1 MIWNEASEEI
11 IVKCFK
17 KVNCMKIV
25 VNEDSVA
32 VPASAEPGA
41 LNNDAIDYDIANAI
55 GGLSI

>member
-1 MIWNEASEEI
+1 
-11 IVKCFK
+11 
-17 KVNCMKIV
+17 MKIV
-25 VNEDSVA
+25 VNEDAVA